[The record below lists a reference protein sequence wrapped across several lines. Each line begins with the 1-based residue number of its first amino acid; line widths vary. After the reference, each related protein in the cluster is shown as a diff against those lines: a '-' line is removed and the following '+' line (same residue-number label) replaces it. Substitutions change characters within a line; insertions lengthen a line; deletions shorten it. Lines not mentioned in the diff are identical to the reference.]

1 MTREGVEIELRRGTF
16 EVVLDSKIVATI
28 ERGNLQVVSQAEHI
42 VAEKVLEDL
51 PAEERAWLD
60 EQLVIYRDL
69 LAYLHDH

>member
-1 MTREGVEIELRRGTF
+1 MSL
-16 EVVLDSKIVATI
+16 